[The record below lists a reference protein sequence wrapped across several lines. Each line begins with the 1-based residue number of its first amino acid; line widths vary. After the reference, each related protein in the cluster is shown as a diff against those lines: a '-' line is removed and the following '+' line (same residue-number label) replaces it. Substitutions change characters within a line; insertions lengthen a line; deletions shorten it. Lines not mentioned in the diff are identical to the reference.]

1 MYLSLYYLLVDGLK
15 INIVLS
21 DGNKDDTELI
31 SKKSESKSKKIK
43 CHNWSA
49 QGKDIFF
56 EALNE
61 YGKDFEAIQ
70 RYFAVKSKKKNGA
83 EAVMKTKEQ
92 IRHFY
97 YRTWAKISKHLKF
110 PAGKRTSVDT
120 KLIELYP
127 CCFYGKRHLNIVRT

>member
-1 MYLSLYYLLVDGLK
+1 MSSFADGIKEDTDLV
-15 INIVLS
+15 
-21 DGNKDDTELI
+21 
-31 SKKSESKSKKIK
+31 SKKCESKSKKIK
-43 CHNWSA
+43 SHNWSA

-70 RYFAVKSKKKNGA
+70 RYFAVKTKKKSGS
-83 EAVMKTKEQ
+83 EVVMKTKEQ

-110 PAGKRTSVDT
+110 PLGKN
-120 KLIELYP
+120 LY
-127 CCFYGKRHLNIVRT
+127 FQKIF